1 MFLETKTGHY
11 VIVSTVGEECKAY
24 IPAPLPPADF
34 NALLSNI
41 DFDLQERANRALG
54 RLDGLSALIPDI
66 SLFIYAYIRKE
77 AVLSSQIE
85 GTQSSLLDL
94 LLFEDDQIPG
104 VPLNDVQEVSN
115 YVAAMNHG
123 MKLLSDGLP
132 LSNRLIKEIHKV
144 LLSKGRGSEKG
155 PGEFRRSQN
164 WIGGTRPGNAVHV
177 PPPAEY
183 LSECMGDLEKFIN
196 NKPVKTPTLVKAA
209 LCHAQFET
217 IHPFLDG
224 NGRVGRLLIALI
236 LYSEEALRSPLL
248 YLSLYF
254 KNHRAEYYELLQKIR
269 KEGKWIDWIHFF
281 LAGIKE
287 TSEQASETA
296 TKILKLFKDDEIK
309 VHKLGRPSG
318 SAMRVHAYLR
328 TKLITSV
335 QSAAKGLDLTEPTV
349 RTSLEHLVRIGIV
362 HEISGRKR
370 DKIFAYGGFI
380 KILNEETKP
389 L

>member
-269 KEGKWIDWIHFF
+269 KEGKWIDWF
-281 LAGIKE
+281 L
-287 TSEQASETA
+287 
-296 TKILKLFKDDEIK
+296 
-309 VHKLGRPSG
+309 
-318 SAMRVHAYLR
+318 
-328 TKLITSV
+328 
-335 QSAAKGLDLTEPTV
+335 
-349 RTSLEHLVRIGIV
+349 
-362 HEISGRKR
+362 
-370 DKIFAYGGFI
+370 
-380 KILNEETKP
+380 
-389 L
+389 